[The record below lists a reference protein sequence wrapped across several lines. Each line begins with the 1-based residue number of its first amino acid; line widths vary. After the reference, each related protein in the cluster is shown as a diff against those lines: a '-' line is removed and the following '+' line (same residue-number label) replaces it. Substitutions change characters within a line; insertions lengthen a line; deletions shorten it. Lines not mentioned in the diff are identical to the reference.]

1 MYIVDTFNYV
11 VRKVDPHGVIHTF
24 AGNIS
29 SDNKCSGGVPTN
41 VGLDSPQGIAVDDSG
56 NVYIADAAC
65 GMVFKV
71 DAAGKLLTIVAGG
84 LDATSTGDGGPATS
98 TLLAYPVGV
107 AVDSAGTLH
116 IADSG
121 SSTIRAVDKG
131 GIIHTLAGN
140 GTADY
145 TGDRGPAK
153 AAALSSPKVW
163 QSIEWATS
171 TSRTSATM
179 WCARSTSRASST
191 RSPASSSSPGYGG
204 DEGPATAAQLQAP
217 QGVAVDSYGGV
228 YIANTGNNVI
238 RNVDTSHIIHTFAGN
253 GTGDFGGDGGPA
265 AAGQFALPGG
275 LAEYDTYPHPSVGDI
290 QIYVADT
297 VNNRVRLVSTPAVHV
312 AP

>member
-1 MYIVDTFNYV
+1 
-11 VRKVDPHGVIHTF
+11 
-24 AGNIS
+24 
-29 SDNKCSGGVPTN
+29 
-41 VGLDSPQGIAVDDSG
+41 
-56 NVYIADAAC
+56 
-65 GMVFKV
+65 MVFKV

-107 AVDSAGTLH
+107 AVDSAGTIY

-145 TGDRGPAK
+145 AGDGGPAK
-153 AAALSSPKVW
+153 AAALSSPEGVAVDRMGNVYIADFGNDVVRQVDK
-163 QSIEWATS
+163 SGIIHTFAGI
-171 TSRTSATM
+171 
-179 WCARSTSRASST
+179 
-191 RSPASSSSPGYGG
+191 SSSPGYGG

-228 YIANTGNNVI
+228 YIADTGNNVI

-253 GTGDFGGDGGPA
+253 GSGDFGGDGGPA
-265 AAGQFALPGG
+265 AAGQFAQPGG